1 MSTKNTF
8 MKPAAFTGI
17 FLLLCAFVHA
27 QFTLLPQAG
36 FDNTSTRVNYNN
48 SLNFSPLSGQTDFK
62 ASLRLDYK
70 FKGGHGP
77 YALVGT
83 SPAVINMSF
92 KSPSNAM
99 NELQATA
106 SSLQWKLEAG
116 YQYTSKA
123 IKLTNHSA
131 KPKTEKSSVSKV
143 ESKTTSSFGCG
154 ARISCCSRPKTSS
167 PKQQQDLN
175 LRIQP
180 SAGFAYIPTNASDII
195 QDASGYQYN
204 AGNYNTAFVSA
215 LGFELGKGKQ
225 RLMTLS
231 VHYVKGL
238 GNLDTKTIV
247 SEESG
252 KPVSTTFSSVSSSWG
267 LTLGVPF
274 TLAKEKKPVAKKS
287 SGNCQHSC
295 GQAYRMRC
303 VKKI

>member
-1 MSTKNTF
+1 

-17 FLLLCAFVHA
+17 FLILCAFVHA

-62 ASLRLDYK
+62 ASLRLDYR

-83 SPAVINMSF
+83 SPAVINLSF
-92 KSPSNAM
+92 KSPSDAM
-99 NELQATA
+99 NDLKSSA
-106 SSLQWKLEAG
+106 SSLQWKVEAG
-116 YQYTSKA
+116 YQYTTKA

-131 KPKTEKSSVSKV
+131 KSSKPQKSSVSTV

-154 ARISCCSRPKTSS
+154 ARMHCGSKAKSTKPS
-167 PKQQQDLN
+167 QQDLN

-180 SAGFAYIPTNASDII
+180 SAGFAYIPTNTSDII

-215 LGFELGKGKQ
+215 LGFELGKGKH

-231 VHYVKGL
+231 VHYAKGL
-238 GNLDTKTIV
+238 GNLDAKTIT

-252 KPVSTTFSSVSSSWG
+252 KPVTTTFSSESSSWG
-267 LTLGVPF
+267 LSVGVPF
-274 TLAKEKKPVAKKS
+274 TLAKSKKPAAKKTYTH
-287 SGNCQHSC
+287 CQTSC
-295 GQAYRMRC
+295 QQYRMRC